1 METIVFFVMRI
12 KSLKELLNLPNS
24 RQQLKPDVTRLKWQQ
39 NLKFIN
45 LFMMMS
51 RKITMVPE
59 RQRIERRNTPQNV
72 TRPYLKIM
80 RNIYLQRYIL
90 NILI

>member
-1 METIVFFVMRI
+1 MRI

-24 RQQLKPDVTRLKWQQ
+24 RQQLKPDVTGLKWQQ

-59 RQRIERRNTPQNV
+59 RQRIERRNPPQNV